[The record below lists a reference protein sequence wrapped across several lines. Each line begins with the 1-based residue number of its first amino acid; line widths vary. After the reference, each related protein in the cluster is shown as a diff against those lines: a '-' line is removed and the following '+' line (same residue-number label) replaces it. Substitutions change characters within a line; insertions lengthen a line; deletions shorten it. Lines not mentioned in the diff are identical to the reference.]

1 MFHVIIRCERHAVN
15 EGGTRAV
22 LAGRSFGRERSR
34 RPAARLMAVAVKTA
48 VALLVSGSTALG
60 LAGSATAAVD
70 ALVIGKVVDCGGRP
84 PGGCFAQDRAEI
96 SAFNERHQLV
106 VKESITNGH
115 YSLLLRP
122 GRYTVIAST
131 SDSRQA
137 RRSVLA
143 KAHTTVHAR
152 LVFHIH

>member
-1 MFHVIIRCERHAVN
+1 MLHVIIRRERHAVD
-15 EGGTRAV
+15 ESGTRAG
-22 LAGRSFGRERSR
+22 LAGRSLGRESFR
-34 RPAARLMAVAVKTA
+34 RPAARLTAVAVTIA
-48 VALLVSGSTALG
+48 AALLVSGSTTLG

-70 ALVIGKVVDCGGRP
+70 ALVVGKVVDCGGRP
-84 PGGCFAQDRAEI
+84 PGRCFPQDRAEI
-96 SAFNERHQLV
+96 SAFNSRHQLV

-143 KAHTTVHAR
+143 KAHTTVHAS